1 MTTDALTESFEI
13 GQKDRVVFDW
23 PNVESVLEK
32 VTEELNELKQS
43 LAEGRLAQAHEL
55 GDVLFT
61 LAQVGRHLNINPEMA
76 LATANQRYL
85 KRFETMQNLVLQDKK
100 KFKELNLTQLEEYW
114 QKAKKSLKPQ
124 ELKVLE
130 TRFGRF

>member
-1 MTTDALTESFEI
+1 MTTDSLTESFEI

>member
-1 MTTDALTESFEI
+1 MTKDSLTESFEI
-13 GQKDRVVFDW
+13 GQKDRVLFDW
-23 PNVESVLEK
+23 PNVEAVLEK

-43 LAEGRLAQAHEL
+43 LSEGRLAQAHEL

-61 LAQVGRHLNINPEMA
+61 LAQVGRHLNLNPSLT
-76 LATANQRYL
+76 LATANERYL

-100 KFKELNLTQLEEYW
+100 NFKELDLSRLEDYW

-130 TRFGRF
+130 SRFGSF